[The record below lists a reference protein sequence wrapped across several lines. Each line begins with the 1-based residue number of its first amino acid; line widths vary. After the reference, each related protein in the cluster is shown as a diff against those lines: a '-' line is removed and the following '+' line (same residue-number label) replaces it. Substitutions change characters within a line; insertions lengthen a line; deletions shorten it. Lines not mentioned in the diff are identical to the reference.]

1 MPFQQRSRWH
11 SSQSNQADLR
21 HTSRYFAGQFS
32 LFSAPMV
39 MPGHMAMNDM
49 EMVLPLNRRILN
61 AILKNQI
68 DRTSLKVVLVPR
80 TGTVD
85 QNMLEGS
92 VGSIGSNG
100 EFTLSATASK
110 TRNPVLIECDFD
122 G

>member
-11 SSQSNQADLR
+11 SSQSNQSDLR

-49 EMVLPLNRRILN
+49 EMVLPLNRRIQN

-80 TGTVD
+80 TGAVD
-85 QNMLEGS
+85 QNMLDGP
-92 VGSIGSNG
+92 VGTIGAAG
-100 EFTLSATASK
+100 EFALSVTASK
-110 TRNPVLIECDFD
+110 LEILF
-122 G
+122 

>member
-1 MPFQQRSRWH
+1 
-11 SSQSNQADLR
+11 
-21 HTSRYFAGQFS
+21 
-32 LFSAPMV
+32 MV
-39 MPGHMAMNDM
+39 MPGHMAMNEM
-49 EMVLPLNRRILN
+49 EMVLTLNRRIQN

>member
-1 MPFQQRSRWH
+1 
-11 SSQSNQADLR
+11 
-21 HTSRYFAGQFS
+21 
-32 LFSAPMV
+32 MV
-39 MPGHMAMNDM
+39 MPGHMAMNEM
-49 EMVLPLNRRILN
+49 EMVLTLNRRIQN

-100 EFTLSATASK
+100 EITLSATASK
-110 TRNPVLIECDFD
+110 LEILF
-122 G
+122 

>member
-1 MPFQQRSRWH
+1 
-11 SSQSNQADLR
+11 
-21 HTSRYFAGQFS
+21 
-32 LFSAPMV
+32 MV

-100 EFTLSATASK
+100 EITLSATASK
-110 TRNPVLIECDFD
+110 LEILF
-122 G
+122 

>member
-11 SSQSNQADLR
+11 SSQSDQGDLR

-32 LFSAPMV
+32 QFSAPMV